1 MISNSLGSSAYFGA
15 QFADDVVVFEN
26 INFGNAAYVLYE
38 GWKEMSKLSRTELLR
53 DENSF
58 DRIVHSKGWEKRLGI
73 CHSSRTGKISV
84 KKFWGCVAKA
94 ANRSPDPPPKK
105 TLEYGKG
112 PWKGVTDNSL
122 ETLPHRL
129 VRRAAAGH
137 RAALAVRILRM
148 AVLPSDFPA
157 RHIDDPRIAG
167 VQLTGLVD
175 RHFRITLA
183 RSQA

>member
-105 TLEYGKG
+105 LLNTEKG
-112 PWKGVTDNSL
+112 RGRELRTTPSKLYPIASCVGQQLDIGQLSQSGFFGWQYSL
-122 ETLPHRL
+122 P
-129 VRRAAAGH
+129 
-137 RAALAVRILRM
+137 I
-148 AVLPSDFPA
+148 
-157 RHIDDPRIAG
+157 
-167 VQLTGLVD
+167 
-175 RHFRITLA
+175 
-183 RSQA
+183 SQHATSMIPG